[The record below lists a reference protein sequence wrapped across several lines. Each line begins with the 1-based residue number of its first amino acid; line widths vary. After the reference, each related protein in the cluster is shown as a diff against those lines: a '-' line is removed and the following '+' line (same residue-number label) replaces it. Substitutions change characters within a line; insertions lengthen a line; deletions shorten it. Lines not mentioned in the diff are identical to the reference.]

1 MTRVTET
8 EDHADVANGYFTG
21 AVEVEPEELTPKQ
34 TKAALKFHI
43 AEIDLQIANL
53 QHQKQ
58 QAKLQLAAMK

>member
-1 MTRVTET
+1 MTHAKGV
-8 EDHADVANGYFTG
+8 EDRATVYEAEMEAVAS
-21 AVEVEPEELTPKQ
+21 VEEELTPKQ